1 MTSVDNDKSARS
13 SKVGIKKGSSN
24 HTHSIMINQRED
36 EKEQFS
42 SIYSFDNSDIQKKE
56 LKRTSF
62 NETLGRK
69 MMTNEMFF
77 RESLHLTEI
86 REN

>member
-1 MTSVDNDKSARS
+1 
-13 SKVGIKKGSSN
+13 
-24 HTHSIMINQRED
+24 MINQRED
-36 EKEQFS
+36 EKDQFS
-42 SIYSFDNSDIQKKE
+42 SIYSFDNSDLQKKE